1 MKLSVVIPWSNR
13 SELRRSLTENAF
25 HLRKRGIEVVLVNG
39 GGSLPEVESIA
50 RDAGWSG
57 IRVVHV
63 PAATFNKP
71 ICLNLGAAFAR
82 AKTIFL
88 LDADVVLT
96 GGFLQKACNTVQ
108 NGACFVSIAKVI
120 ESEPDKVPHRWNRDA
135 AIRQRSS
142 TTRFT
147 TANGRKA
154 TIVHTVTCDGT
165 RTGPGLIVVARKHF
179 VAVGGFNSNLTGWGF
194 EDYDFQ
200 IRLQLLLGLKRRTFG
215 RAVHLSHESVDGRET
230 DWRNQQ
236 TCLENYGRGMFTGT
250 YRADIERWKQQAVE
264 SRM

>member
-13 SELRRSLTENAF
+13 SELRRSLTENASQ
-25 HLRKRGIEVVLVNG
+25 LDQPGIEVLLVNG
-39 GGSLPEVESIA
+39 GGRRQDVEGIA
-50 RDAGWSG
+50 RDAGWSR

-63 PAATFNKP
+63 PTATFNKP
-71 ICLNLGAAFAR
+71 ICLNLGVSFAR
-82 AKTIFL
+82 AKTVFL
-88 LDADVVLT
+88 LDADVVLR
-96 GGFLQKACNTVQ
+96 GAFLQKACDTVQ
-108 NGACFVSIAKVI
+108 NGACFVSVAKVI
-120 ESEPDKVPHRWNRDA
+120 EAEPEKVPHRWNRDA
-135 AIRQRSS
+135 VIHQKSS

-154 TIVHTVTCDGT
+154 TIVHTVTRDGT
-165 RTGPGLIVVARKHF
+165 RSGPGLIVVARKHF

-200 IRLQLLLGLKRRTFG
+200 IRLQLLHGLKRRTFG

-236 TCLENYGRGMFTGT
+236 TCLENYGRGLFTGT

-264 SRM
+264 SRI